1 MLNSHTLTFATA
13 NLLNFIEPPDAYYDF
28 ENIYDREQWEE
39 KCRWTKEKV
48 QELDADIIGLQ
59 EVFSIEAAK
68 TLFQDIGYP
77 HFSTVDTPHVE
88 SDYIYSQ
95 PVVAIASK
103 HPILKCEKVVPPKE
117 QMKGYITAPPAF
129 SRLPLKAIIDVPNYG
144 EVSVYVCHLKSQRA
158 TESSDKE
165 LSQPL
170 LGKWLSSQQRGWEAV
185 MLRLFIDD
193 QYAKTPTPT
202 IVLGDMNQTLE
213 SDITNQLTTNLN
225 DDERG
230 LILTDS
236 WELCDHDDSHSIRP
250 PTHYH
255 FAKGNVLDYILMS
268 QEFQPDSHY
277 SIADVIHYV
286 TLDHHLINPQFEH
299 DKQASDHAFVA
310 VTVKLVV

>member
-13 NLLNFIEPPDAYYDF
+13 NLFNFIEPPDAYYDF

-39 KCRWTKEKV
+39 KCRWTQEKV
-48 QELDADIIGLQ
+48 NELNADIIGLQ

-68 TLFQDIGYP
+68 ALFQDIGYP
-77 HFSTVDTPHVE
+77 YFATVGTPHVE

-95 PVVAIASK
+95 PVVAITSK
-103 HPILKCEKVVPPKE
+103 YPILNCEKVVPPKE

-129 SRLPLKAIIDVPNYG
+129 SRSPLKATIDVPDYG
-144 EVSVYVCHLKSQRA
+144 EVSVYVCHLKSQRV

-165 LSQPL
+165 LGQPL

-185 MLRLFIDD
+185 MLRLFMDD
-193 QYAKTPTPT
+193 QYAKTPSPT

-213 SDITNQLTTNLN
+213 SDITNPLITNLN
-225 DDERG
+225 NDERG
-230 LILTDS
+230 LILKDS
-236 WELCDHDDSHSIRP
+236 WELYAHVDSRPVRP

-255 FAKGNVLDYILMS
+255 FAKGNVLDYVLMS

-277 SIADVIHYV
+277 SIADVIRYV
-286 TLDHHLINPQFEH
+286 TLDHHLINPQFEN

-310 VTVKLVV
+310 VTVTLVV